1 MKLNKIDEVWNIVNL
16 LFEWIFCLLSSQNF
30 STMAMWGNDFS
41 SLLHTELHINTQ
53 LWVVPLIVSAAWE
66 IIALTNHKHF
76 LTLIWKC
83 DVISVEF
90 LHCLSGH
97 FARKPVVVPS
107 NVAFFLRLRLYFSA
121 KSIKY
126 ALCTCYN
133 GMVTALKLWVDDQ
146 SFYNFNH
153 WW

>member
-1 MKLNKIDEVWNIVNL
+1 MKLNKMK
-16 LFEWIFCLLSSQNF
+16 FETLWIYFLSEFSVCCHPKIF
-30 STMAMWGNDFS
+30 STMATWGNDFS

-53 LWVVPLIVSAAWE
+53 IWVVPLIVCAAWE

-107 NVAFFLRLRLYFSA
+107 NVAFFLRLRIYFSA
-121 KSIKY
+121 KSI
-126 ALCTCYN
+126 CTLH
-133 GMVTALKLWVDDQ
+133 VL
-146 SFYNFNH
+146 
-153 WW
+153 